1 MGLIQGDL
9 AVHARTPR
17 RVIASMKSIIVG
29 AILLLG
35 LAAWGQQ
42 NNTAY
47 PRRLSVPKHYGK
59 FVAVYSDQL
68 LFEAEDGTIRSVYP
82 NGGKV
87 IFEIRR

>member
-1 MGLIQGDL
+1 MKRL
-9 AVHARTPR
+9 AA
-17 RVIASMKSIIVG
+17 A
-29 AILLLG
+29 AILLFAIAALG
-35 LAAWGQQ
+35 Q
-42 NNTAY
+42 NENFAY
-47 PRRLSVPKHYGK
+47 PRRLQVPKQYGK